1 MCRGILTGRRPAI
14 KIVLDITRL
23 VAEGKLTPQEA
34 ERLQALARR
43 DTGSLAINVL
53 MSFGAVAVA
62 AGIIALEPAF
72 TTGAALGVVLVAIG
86 LRISFFAA
94 EQWSL
99 LGTATTIIG
108 ALLLAGGVIGFVEA
122 NFAGL
127 AFSALLFLAL
137 AVAIRSGFLMALV
150 PLALA
155 GALGSSTGY
164 MHAVYML
171 TVTEPTIT
179 IAFFA
184 LLAGAA
190 YLISQHVRQAYQQLA
205 IIFARVSLILVN
217 FGFWIGSLWGD
228 YPGETW
234 AQGTGYR
241 LWSNREAW
249 RAAHLHVP
257 ESAFIVGWA
266 ILIIAVGTWAAR
278 TNRRWLVTTAAV
290 FGAIEFYT
298 QWFERL
304 GAEPWAII
312 VAGLTIVGFA
322 IVLWRHNLSVGRPAT
337 VTA

>member
-1 MCRGILTGRRPAI
+1 
-14 KIVLDITRL
+14 L
-23 VAEGKLTPQEA
+23 VEEGKLTTQEA
-34 ERLQALARR
+34 ERLRALARR
-43 DTGSLAINVL
+43 DNGSLAINVL
-53 MSFGAVAVA
+53 MSFGAVAVV

-72 TTGAALGVVLVAIG
+72 TTDAALGVALVVIG
-86 LRISFFAA
+86 LGISFLAA
-94 EQWSL
+94 EQWGL

-108 ALLLAGGVIGFVEA
+108 GLLLAGGVIGFAEA
-122 NFAGL
+122 DFAGL

-137 AVAIRSGFLMALV
+137 AVAIRSSFLMALV

-171 TVTEPTIT
+171 TVNEPSIT

-190 YLISQHVRQAYQQLA
+190 YLTSQHVGQAYQQLA
-205 IIFARVSLILVN
+205 IIFARVSLILLN

-234 AQGTGYR
+234 AQGEGYR
-241 LWSNREAW
+241 LWSDREAW
-249 RAAHLHVP
+249 RAAHLHIP
-257 ESAFIVGWA
+257 ETAFIVGWA
-266 ILIIAVGTWAAR
+266 IVIVAVGAWAAR
-278 TNRRWLVTTAAV
+278 TDRRWVVTTAAV

-322 IVLWRHNLSVGRPAT
+322 IALWRYNLTSGRHAT

>member
-1 MCRGILTGRRPAI
+1 MLSQAKEVPAI
-14 KIVLDITRL
+14 RIVLDITRL
-23 VAEGKLTPQEA
+23 VEEGKLTPQEA
-34 ERLQALARR
+34 ERLQALATQ

-72 TTGAALGVVLVAIG
+72 TTGAALGVALVAIG
-86 LRISFFAA
+86 LGISFFAD
-94 EQWSL
+94 EQWGL

-108 ALLLAGGVIGFVEA
+108 ALLLAGGVIGLVEA
-122 NFAGL
+122 DLTGF

-164 MHAVYML
+164 RHAVYML

-190 YLISQHVRQAYQQLA
+190 YLVSQHVVPAYRQLA
-205 IIFARVSLILVN
+205 IVFARVSLILVN

-234 AQGTGYR
+234 VQGEDYR
-241 LWSNREAW
+241 LWSHREAW
-249 RAAHLHVP
+249 RVAHLHVP
-257 ESAFIVGWA
+257 EIAFIVGWV
-266 ILIIAVGTWAAR
+266 IVIIAVGAWAAR
-278 TNRRWLVTTAAV
+278 TNRRWVVTTAAG
-290 FGAIEFYT
+290 FAAIEFYT

-312 VAGLTIVGFA
+312 VAGLTIIAFA
-322 IVLWRHNLSVGRPAT
+322 IALWRYNFTAGRPAT